1 MVVDGAGHT
10 AFYVNGMTA
19 TVSGL
24 TVEDSK
30 SAFYNDKSSGS
41 LAVIGSTLSRDNDNT
56 GDGGA
61 INFLNGSVTIESSDI
76 TDNTASG
83 AGGGIAIDK
92 NGRLD
97 VVRSTISH
105 NSAGAGGGGINNKQ
119 GTVTITESTVSGNSG
134 GAGGGLD
141 NQGATLDIQSSTI
154 ADNQS
159 DVAGGGL
166 YNAGTTTVTNSTF
179 AGNFAYN
186 GSDDEVG
193 DGLYNEQGTVSLA
206 ATILDDQ
213 AEAECAGP
221 SSSGGTVIDLGYN
234 LAYDDSCGLTASSS
248 HSNTDPLLDSALER
262 NGGPTWTIALES
274 ISPGVGAV
282 KSASLCGSPDQRGI
296 ARPTPCDTGA
306 VQATVAAWVIG
317 TSPNEGSDSELNA
330 ISCFS
335 NSSCKAVGSSGS
347 DSSST
352 KTLIESWNGSRWT
365 LDPSPNRGVGNNS
378 LSGVSGSSMTSCTAV
393 GSSTHGSDQRTL
405 VEAWNGQVWSIV
417 PSPNGPSENN
427 ELNGVS
433 CTSATACKA
442 VGDEGN
448 QFYIESQA
456 VIESWN
462 GRRWSFE
469 PSATVTH

>member
-1 MVVDGAGHT
+1 MSSVLIVGTLGSVLVQPALAGPLTDTVTNCSGSASDFGSLPYEVAHAASGDTISFSGSCPSSSPITLSGTIDITTQDLTIQGPGAESVVVDGAGHT

-262 NGGPTWTIALES
+262 NGGPHADHRSGIDQSWRWRGQECIVVWVTRPAGNSTTD
-274 ISPGVGAV
+274 AV
-282 KSASLCGSPDQRGI
+282 
-296 ARPTPCDTGA
+296 
-306 VQATVAAWVIG
+306 
-317 TSPNEGSDSELNA
+317 
-330 ISCFS
+330 
-335 NSSCKAVGSSGS
+335 
-347 DSSST
+347 
-352 KTLIESWNGSRWT
+352 
-365 LDPSPNRGVGNNS
+365 
-378 LSGVSGSSMTSCTAV
+378 
-393 GSSTHGSDQRTL
+393 
-405 VEAWNGQVWSIV
+405 
-417 PSPNGPSENN
+417 
-427 ELNGVS
+427 
-433 CTSATACKA
+433 
-442 VGDEGN
+442 
-448 QFYIESQA
+448 
-456 VIESWN
+456 
-462 GRRWSFE
+462 
-469 PSATVTH
+469 